1 MIKII
6 FASLSSFLLLVLAY
20 LVFMYF
26 FMKPAK
32 PIMEYE
38 FSNVNYS
45 ELENKIYTFKTNEKF
60 KGFFEFKTLSNSKTT
75 FTRFVVLGKDSL
87 RYDFITQSDEDYK
100 FKTDKRHSK
109 YDKPWIELLGIA
121 YYSTKKGLGI
131 NYKNIE
137 KHPELIKLFEDEF
150 IKKINNGKVNVI
162 ERGFWDW
169 F

>member
-6 FASLSSFLLLVLAY
+6 FASLSSFFLLALAY
-20 LVFMYF
+20 LLFMYF

-38 FSNVNYS
+38 FSNISYP
-45 ELENKIYTFKTNEKF
+45 ELENRIYAFKKNQKN
-60 KGFFEFKTLSNSKTT
+60 KGFFDFKTPSNSKIT
-75 FTRFVVLGKDSL
+75 FTRFIVLGKDSL

-100 FKTDKRHSK
+100 FKTEKRHSK
-109 YDKPWIELLGIA
+109 HDKPWIELLGIA
-121 YYSTKKGLGI
+121 DYSKKKGLGI
-131 NYKNIE
+131 NYKNKE
-137 KHPELIKLFEDEF
+137 EHPELIKLFEDEF
-150 IKKINNGKVNVI
+150 IKKLNNGKVDVI

>member
-6 FASLSSFLLLVLAY
+6 FTSLGSFFLLVLAY

-38 FSNVNYS
+38 FSNITYP
-45 ELENKIYTFKTNEKF
+45 ELENKIYTFKTDEKF
-60 KGFFEFKTLSNSKTT
+60 KGFFELKTPNNSKSS

-100 FKTDKRHSK
+100 FKTEKRHSK
-109 YDKPWIELLGIA
+109 YDKPWIELLGVA
-121 YYSTKKGLGI
+121 DYSKKKGLGI
-131 NYKNIE
+131 NYKNKD
-137 KHPELIKLFEDEF
+137 KHSDVIKLFEDEF
-150 IKKINNGKVNVI
+150 IKKINNGEVDVI